1 MRDLE
6 KLKQETGIDEMVKS
20 TFHELGFANADE
32 LVTKS
37 QLIRFVA
44 GEIRKRGLTQ
54 SIAGELLCLDQP
66 NVSALMNEKITRF
79 SVEKLMDFATR
90 LGFSVSIHIE
100 GNGVEFD
107 VPVQSAA

>member
-1 MRDLE
+1 
-6 KLKQETGIDEMVKS
+6 MVKS
-20 TFHELGFANADE
+20 AFHELGLSNADE

-44 GEIRKRGLTQ
+44 SEIRKRGLTQ
-54 SIAGELLCLDQP
+54 IVAGELLGLDQP

-79 SVEKLMDFATR
+79 SVERLMDFSTK

-100 GNGVEFD
+100 GNGIKFD

>member
-1 MRDLE
+1 
-6 KLKQETGIDEMVKS
+6 MVKS
-20 TFHELGFANADE
+20 AFHELELHNADE

-44 GEIRKRGLTQ
+44 SEIRKRGLTQ
-54 SIAGELLCLDQP
+54 IVAGELLGLDQP

-79 SVEKLMDFATR
+79 SVERLMDFSTK

-100 GNGVEFD
+100 GNGIKFD

>member
-1 MRDLE
+1 
-6 KLKQETGIDEMVKS
+6 MVKS
-20 TFHELGFANADE
+20 VFHELEFPNADE

-54 SIAGELLCLDQP
+54 VIAGEMLGLDQP
-66 NVSALMNEKITRF
+66 NVSALMNEKISRF
-79 SVEKLMDFATR
+79 SVERLMDFSAK
-90 LGFSVSIHIE
+90 LGFSVTIHIE
-100 GNGVEFD
+100 GNGIEFD